1 MISADLSGKTVLVTG
16 GLSGIGLAAVELFA
30 NCGAAVAM
38 NHLPEDN
45 RAPEEIARLT
55 GAGLKIVAAPG
66 NVSTPGE
73 AERMVGEAVA
83 ALGRLDILI
92 NNAGTPGSLQP
103 IEFTDLDA
111 MTEAFW
117 QLILST
123 NLIGPFRCA
132 HAAAPALKATR
143 GAIVNTASVAGLG
156 RRGSSMAYGAS
167 KAGVINLTKDLAR
180 ALAPEVRVNAVA
192 PASSRR
198 RGRNRG
204 RTSAS
209 RRRSSARSSARSRS
223 RWTSRRRCC
232 SLPCTATSPARPSW
246 STGDS
251 ARAKSGHADSVFAL
265 ASCLSMIFSAN
276 RCPLRGI
283 ML

>member
-16 GLSGIGLAAVELFA
+16 GSSGIGLAAVETFA
-30 NCGAAVAM
+30 RNGATVAM

-55 GAGLKIVAAPG
+55 SSGLKVIPAPG
-66 NVSTPGE
+66 NVSKPGD
-73 AERMVGEAVA
+73 AERMTAEAST
-83 ALGRLDILI
+83 ALGRLDVLV

-103 IEFTDLDA
+103 IEFADLDA
-111 MTEAFW
+111 MTEEFW

-167 KAGVINLTKDLAR
+167 KAGVINLTKGLAR
-180 ALAPEVRVNAVA
+180 ALAPDVRVNAVA
-192 PASSRR
+192 PGLVDTPWTNPWPDERKQATV
-198 RGRNRG
+198 G
-204 RTSAS
+204 RTLLAK
-209 RRRSSARSSARSRS
+209 
-223 RWTSRRRCC
+223 
-232 SLPCTATSPARPSW
+232 TAKPTDIAE
-246 STGDS
+246 
-251 ARAKSGHADSVFAL
+251 AMLFLAVHGHINGETIVVDGGF
-265 ASCLSMIFSAN
+265 N
-276 RCPLRGI
+276 
-283 ML
+283 